1 MTFMEESFGKR
12 PDSKK
17 SNSDRSQYVPVSHF
31 SLANVRSFKEETS
44 IELSRINLIFGANS
58 AGKST
63 LSKSI
68 MALAELRDPSSF
80 KDLSSARSRFLSPL
94 RGNRANLFE
103 AALGSSMESLSYSGS
118 SDVLYFS
125 ISSEDLDVS
134 GPSDLKVELRLRP
147 SRAQPFR
154 SLTLLTD
161 GIPLAEWGANDGD
174 VTPVGKAA
182 VEMIRSELGL
192 KKSTQED
199 LLGSLG
205 KMSAPERALS
215 PESFTAADLVR
226 TVLAEGLGESP
237 RYIRDTVPAGEIK
250 RMRSAS
256 SDVNRLIREMGSTI
270 RVANPR
276 AESEYQLFDEA
287 NGLVLGLDQVGSG
300 TGQMVAVAT
309 RISRA
314 STKSAEHK
322 RFGSGRYPL
331 ALIQEPEAHL
341 HPRKQ
346 ADIGEVICRQAITHP
361 MRVLIETH
369 SDALLFRCLKLIRRG
384 VIDHD
389 AMRVIYVEQAQ
400 DGTSTARNL
409 RIGEDGA
416 LIDPFPVGFL
426 DWGLEDLLGQ

>member
-1 MTFMEESFGKR
+1 MTFMEASFGKR

-17 SNSDRSQYVPVSHF
+17 NDADRSQYVPTTIF
-31 SLANVRSFKEETS
+31 SLANVRSYKDETS

-68 MALAELRDPSSF
+68 MALAELRDPRSF
-80 KDLSSARSRFLSPL
+80 KDLVSARSRFLGPL
-94 RGNRANLFE
+94 RGNRVNLFE

-118 SDVLYFS
+118 SDALYCS
-125 ISSEDLDVS
+125 VSVEDLAY
-134 GPSDLKVELRLRP
+134 SDISDFKVELRLRP
-147 SRAQPFR
+147 SKTQPFI
-154 SLTLLTD
+154 SVKLLTD
-161 GIPLAEWGANDGD
+161 GVPLAEWSARDGTI
-174 VTPVGKAA
+174 TPAGKTV
-182 VEMIRSELGL
+182 VEYIRSELGI
-192 KKSTQED
+192 KKSTSES
-199 LLGSLG
+199 LLGSLE
-205 KMSAPERALS
+205 KMSASANSLS

-226 TVLAEGLGESP
+226 DVLAEGLGESP
-237 RYIRDTVPAGEIK
+237 RYTRDTAPAGEIK

-300 TGQMVAVAT
+300 TGQMVAVAN

-314 STKSAEHK
+314 STKSAEYK

-361 MRVLIETH
+361 MRLLIETH

-384 VIDHD
+384 TIDHD

-416 LIDPFPVGFL
+416 LVDPFPVGFL

>member
-1 MTFMEESFGKR
+1 
-12 PDSKK
+12 
-17 SNSDRSQYVPVSHF
+17 
-31 SLANVRSFKEETS
+31 
-44 IELSRINLIFGANS
+44 
-58 AGKST
+58 
-63 LSKSI
+63 
-68 MALAELRDPSSF
+68 
-80 KDLSSARSRFLSPL
+80 
-94 RGNRANLFE
+94 
-103 AALGSSMESLSYSGS
+103 
-118 SDVLYFS
+118 
-125 ISSEDLDVS
+125 
-134 GPSDLKVELRLRP
+134 
-147 SRAQPFR
+147 
-154 SLTLLTD
+154 
-161 GIPLAEWGANDGD
+161 
-174 VTPVGKAA
+174 
-182 VEMIRSELGL
+182 
-192 KKSTQED
+192 
-199 LLGSLG
+199 
-205 KMSAPERALS
+205 
-215 PESFTAADLVR
+215 
-226 TVLAEGLGESP
+226 
-237 RYIRDTVPAGEIK
+237 
-250 RMRSAS
+250 MRSAS

-300 TGQMVAVAT
+300 TGQMVAVAN

-322 RFGSGRYPL
+322 RYGSGRYPL

-346 ADIGEVICRQAITHP
+346 ADIGEVICRQAVTHP
-361 MRVLIETH
+361 MRLLIETH

-384 VIDHD
+384 TIDHD